1 MLERFDE
8 LLSDAVDGLGLTGL
22 VSDRQRPWLLRLF
35 FTLLVVVVA
44 IIVLAV
50 VMVLTGHA

>member
-1 MLERFDE
+1 MLELFDE